1 MRLNA
6 NGIGKSHVLKLQ
18 MALKKSVLN
27 RCVAV
32 QISNYR
38 PFFSAKGRFVSEI
51 CTKLRL
57 NFLQTVVVRYFF
69 GCKALVLTVCTV
81 KSGKNN

>member
-18 MALKKSVLN
+18 MVLKKSVSETGALPYKF
-27 RCVAV
+27 
-32 QISNYR
+32 QITS
-38 PFFSAKGRFVSEI
+38 FFNVKGRFVSEI